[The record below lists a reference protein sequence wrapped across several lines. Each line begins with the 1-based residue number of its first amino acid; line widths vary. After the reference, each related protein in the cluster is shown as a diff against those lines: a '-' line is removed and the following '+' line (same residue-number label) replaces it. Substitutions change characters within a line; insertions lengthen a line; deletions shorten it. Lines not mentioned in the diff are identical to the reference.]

1 MQLNKILIIIY
12 FKTDLYSLWLL
23 IVGGAWKITTE
34 TGGQKGGVPLDLVVT
49 FIGSEGESELCPLRS
64 NRDHPFQ
71 IGQTDVCEV
80 WTCTVQRDLM

>member
-1 MQLNKILIIIY
+1 M
-12 FKTDLYSLWLL
+12 
-23 IVGGAWKITTE
+23 
-34 TGGQKGGVPLDLVVT
+34 PLDLVVT

-80 WTCTVQRDLM
+80 MDMFSAERFDVKICV

>member
-1 MQLNKILIIIY
+1 MFSKDICDRIIIH
-12 FKTDLYSLWLL
+12 FKIDLYSL